1 MRRVLALG
9 ILTALAAVV
18 LAADS
23 GDTIPADGGAIQ
35 VTPVMRSSVQIEYG
49 GKVIQVDPVG
59 KYDNVEIPFVGKFD
73 ALKPRNTKG

>member
-1 MRRVLALG
+1 MRRVLVLG
-9 ILTALAAVV
+9 ILTVLAAVV
-18 LAADS
+18 LAVDS
-23 GDTIPADGGAIQ
+23 GDTIPSDGSPIQ

-73 ALKPRNTKG
+73 EFPTS